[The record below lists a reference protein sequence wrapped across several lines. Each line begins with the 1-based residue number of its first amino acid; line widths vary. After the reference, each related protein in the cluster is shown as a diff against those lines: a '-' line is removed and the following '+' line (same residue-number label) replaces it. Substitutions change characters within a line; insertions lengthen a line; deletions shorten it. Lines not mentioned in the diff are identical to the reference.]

1 MSCFRT
7 TDKCNRGKNQM
18 FAHGWYYH
26 GMVHGPWYE
35 RKYCPTRW
43 RVGQMRVVLLECGNW
58 EMCFSSIV
66 ADLTYDG
73 DIKTDYI
80 RVMLDWLIGF
90 QAHQTE
96 VSTVYYFLLCRWCFL
111 ELDLIS

>member
-1 MSCFRT
+1 MSYFRT
-7 TDKCNRGKNQM
+7 TDKCIRGKNQM

-96 VSTVYYFLLCRWCFL
+96 VSTVYYFLLCRGCFL